1 MISLVVARDKNG
13 AIGKGN
19 EIPWYAPEDLQ
30 FFKRETLG
38 GAIIM
43 GRNTWDSLPF
53 KPLKNRLNIV
63 VSSQN
68 CGADLDCRSVSEAV
82 KGAYAQGYRRV
93 YGIGGAGIYREMIKI
108 ADRLLITEVELDVAE
123 ADTFF
128 PAFDAAQWHVQGNT
142 ELRAAEPKCTV
153 FEYMRLETDC

>member
-68 CGADLDCRSVSEAV
+68 CGAELNCNSVTQAV
-82 KGAYAQGYRRV
+82 DAAYAQGYRRV
-93 YGIGGAGIYREMIKI
+93 YGIGGAGIYREMIEI
-108 ADRLLITEVELDVAE
+108 ADRLLITEVDLEVNDPDV
-123 ADTFF
+123 FF
-128 PAFDAAQWHVQGNT
+128 PEIPPESWQIIGETHLRQDA
-142 ELRAAEPKCTV
+142 PSCTV
-153 FEYMRLETDC
+153 FEYLRS